1 MKPVSLFS
9 LFLLFGAFTMSTM
22 GQQFLTEHTI
32 AGDTVTSS
40 MSLDEFTFLAG
51 LWQGDGL
58 GGIVEEQWSPP
69 QAGAMIGT
77 FRLMKEGKNIDNY
90 YVIKALQLY
99 IEGVSLR
106 EIERLIGV
114 SHVSVMNWVKKF
126 NLKAPENNDY
136 HPTYKVMRHDELI
149 SFMSNR
155 ENTKNTGMI
164 ITELGDK
171 YMLIKWEKLKGKK

>member
-1 MKPVSLFS
+1 MCKDCRYFFS
-9 LFLLFGAFTMSTM
+9 
-22 GQQFLTEHTI
+22 
-32 AGDTVTSS
+32 V
-40 MSLDEFTFLAG
+40 
-51 LWQGDGL
+51 
-58 GGIVEEQWSPP
+58 
-69 QAGAMIGT
+69 
-77 FRLMKEGKNIDNY
+77 MKEGKNIDNY

-149 SFMSNR
+149 SYMSNR
-155 ENTKNTGMI
+155 ENTRNTGMI

-171 YMLIKWEKLKGKK
+171 FMLIKWERLKAKR